1 MAKYQISAGYRLQTI
16 EAPSQQ
22 AAESVAVAMSIGAGI
37 REPELA
43 ETTWARP
50 AKLEEMATLDIER
63 DLRRMRIRSERAH
76 WAAETPMQIWMFTR
90 ELQKRRKQEA
100 V

>member
-63 DLRRMRIRSERAH
+63 KLRRMQIRSRSAH
-76 WAAETPMQIWMFTR
+76 WAAEAPMEIFTYVS
-90 ELQKRRKQEA
+90 ELRRRRNQEA
-100 V
+100 M